1 MNEELARE
9 SNGLYL
15 SGNYTLNELA
25 QKYNTTI
32 GGIRYSW
39 EKYELP
45 TKLTKEAKSQSA
57 KNGAARRNVEES
69 NKKRQMTNLTR
80 YGVDNVSQLEEISD
94 KKRKSMSDKWDE
106 IKQHRKDSLLAKY
119 GVENVMSVPE
129 IRNKQLNTL
138 KNKYGTI
145 SPRRASIK
153 NGGLLEDRNFI
164 IKWAINFRKEHNRK
178 PTPIEL
184 SEHLG
189 FLTPNGTYKS
199 IHSLGVEDYFLW
211 RMTPLEELFENY
223 IKELDIKYEHNNR
236 TIIAPFEIDFWFPE
250 FKIGIE
256 INDVASHNSDMPFME
271 GGVPKPS
278 NYHQEKAKKAVD
290 ANIRLIHLY
299 EWELY
304 DDKVMNFIKGLFNT
318 DSQAIPARKTELKEI
333 SKKVANS
340 FLDKYHLQGRC
351 NGNDI
356 NIGLFYNN
364 DLVSVMTFGKPRH
377 SNDYQWEL
385 LRYCSSCRIVGGAS
399 KMFKYFI
406 SKCNKGDRI
415 LSFQDMDK
423 FAGNLYDKLGF
434 EYDGYTRPSYVWV
447 KRDNIFNRYSWYVIL
462 HKGVDNVLGTSYGKG
477 ANNIELMKKEGYVRV
492 YNSGMRKYV
501 YTV

>member
-1 MNEELARE
+1 MNEELAKE

-15 SGNYTLNELA
+15 SGEYTLEQLSER
-25 QKYNTTI
+25 YDMTI
-32 GGIRYSW
+32 GKIRYAW
-39 EKYELP
+39 KKYSLS
-45 TKLTKEAKSQSA
+45 TKLTKEAKSKSA
-57 KNGAARRNVEES
+57 KNGAAKRDVEKS
-69 NKKRQMTNLTR
+69 NKKREKTILER
-80 YGVDNVSQLEEISD
+80 YGVSNISKVKD
-94 KKRKSMSDKWDE
+94 IQEKKEQTMLDR
-106 IKQHRKDSLLAKY
+106 Y
-119 GVENVMSVPE
+119 GVKNCNQV
-129 IRNKQLNTL
+129 QL
-138 KNKYGTI
+138 KNFDIINSKESLEKWSEDFYKHNGKKPTRRDLSCEVGWSFDDPASKVIHQYNLEDKFLWGSSYLEKHFEDTI
-145 SPRRASIK
+145 S
-153 NGGLLEDRNFI
+153 
-164 IKWAINFRKEHNRK
+164 KW
-178 PTPIEL
+178 
-184 SEHLG
+184 G
-189 FLTPNGTYKS
+189 
-199 IHSLGVEDYFLW
+199 
-211 RMTPLEELFENY
+211 
-223 IKELDIKYEHNNR
+223 IKYEIHNR
-236 TIIAPFEIDFWFPE
+236 TIIAPFEIDFWFPD

-256 INDVASHNSDMPFME
+256 INDVASHNSDIPFME

-278 NYHQEKAKKAVD
+278 NYHQEKTKKAVD

-304 DDKVMNFIKGLFNT
+304 DDKVMNFIKELFNADNQT
-318 DSQAIPARKTELKEI
+318 IPARKTELKEI

-340 FLDKYHLQGRC
+340 FLDRYHLQGRC

-377 SNDYQWEL
+377 SSDYQWEL

-406 SKCNKGDRI
+406 SKCNKGDKI

-434 EYDGYTRPSYVWV
+434 EYEGYTKPSYVWV
-447 KRDNIFNRYSWYVIL
+447 KRDNIFDRYSWYVIL

-477 ANNIELMKKEGYVRV
+477 KSNIELMKKEGYVRV

-501 YTV
+501 YII

>member
-1 MNEELARE
+1 MNEELAKE

-15 SGNYTLNELA
+15 SGEYTLEQLSER
-25 QKYNTTI
+25 YDMTI
-32 GGIRYSW
+32 GKIRYAW
-39 EKYELP
+39 KKYSLS
-45 TKLTKEAKSQSA
+45 TKLTKEAKSKSA
-57 KNGAARRNVEES
+57 KNGAAKRDVEKS
-69 NKKRQMTNLTR
+69 NKKREKTILER
-80 YGVDNVSQLEEISD
+80 YGVSNISKVKD
-94 KKRKSMSDKWDE
+94 IQEKKEQTMLDR
-106 IKQHRKDSLLAKY
+106 Y
-119 GVENVMSVPE
+119 GVKNCNQV
-129 IRNKQLNTL
+129 QL
-138 KNKYGTI
+138 KNFDIINSKESLEKWSEDFYKHNGKKPTRRDLSCEVGWSFDDPASKVIHQYNLEDKFLWGSSYLEKHFEDTI
-145 SPRRASIK
+145 S
-153 NGGLLEDRNFI
+153 
-164 IKWAINFRKEHNRK
+164 KW
-178 PTPIEL
+178 
-184 SEHLG
+184 G
-189 FLTPNGTYKS
+189 
-199 IHSLGVEDYFLW
+199 
-211 RMTPLEELFENY
+211 
-223 IKELDIKYEHNNR
+223 IKYEIHNR
-236 TIIAPFEIDFWFPE
+236 TIIAPFEIDFWFPD

-256 INDVASHNSDMPFME
+256 INDVASHNSDIPFME

-304 DDKVMNFIKGLFNT
+304 DDKVMNFIKELFNADNQT
-318 DSQAIPARKTELKEI
+318 IPARKTELKEI

-356 NIGLFYNN
+356 NIGLFYDN

-377 SNDYQWEL
+377 SSDYQWEL

-406 SKCNKGDRI
+406 SKCNKGDKI

-423 FAGNLYDKLGF
+423 FAGNLYDKLDF
-434 EYDGYTRPSYVWV
+434 EYEGYTRPSYVWV
-447 KRDNIFNRYSWYVIL
+447 KRDNIFDRYSWYVIL

-501 YTV
+501 YMI

>member
-1 MNEELARE
+1 MNEELAKE

-15 SGNYTLNELA
+15 SGEYTLEQLSK
-25 QKYNTTI
+25 KYDMTI
-32 GGIRYSW
+32 GKIRYAW
-39 EKYELP
+39 KKYSLS
-45 TKLTKEAKSQSA
+45 TKLTKEAKSKSA
-57 KNGAARRNVEES
+57 KNGAAKRDVEKS
-69 NKKRQMTNLTR
+69 NKKREKTVLER
-80 YGVDNVSQLEEISD
+80 YRVSNISKVKD
-94 KKRKSMSDKWDE
+94 IQEKKEQTMLD
-106 IKQHRKDSLLAKY
+106 KY
-119 GVENVMSVPE
+119 GVKNCNQV
-129 IRNKQLNTL
+129 QL
-138 KNKYGTI
+138 KNFDIVNSKESLEKWSDDFYKHNGKKPTRRDLSCEVGWSFDDPASKIIHQYKLEDKFLWGSSYLEKNFEDTI
-145 SPRRASIK
+145 SEW
-153 NGGLLEDRNFI
+153 G
-164 IKWAINFRKEHNRK
+164 
-178 PTPIEL
+178 
-184 SEHLG
+184 
-189 FLTPNGTYKS
+189 
-199 IHSLGVEDYFLW
+199 
-211 RMTPLEELFENY
+211 
-223 IKELDIKYEHNNR
+223 IKYEIHNR
-236 TIIAPFEIDFWFPE
+236 TVIAPFEIDFWFPE

-304 DDKVMNFIKGLFNT
+304 DDKVMSFIKELFNA
-318 DSQAIPARKTELKEI
+318 DSQTIPARKTELKEI

-356 NIGLFYNN
+356 NVGLFHNN
-364 DLVSVMTFGKPRH
+364 DLVSVMTFGKPRY
-377 SNDYQWEL
+377 SSDYQWEL
-385 LRYCSSCRIVGGAS
+385 LRYCSSCRVVGGAS

-406 SKCNKGDRI
+406 SKCNKGDKI

-434 EYDGYTRPSYVWV
+434 EYDGYTKPSYVWV
-447 KRDNIFNRYSWYVIL
+447 RRDNIFDRYSWYVIL

>member
-1 MNEELARE
+1 MNEELAKE

-15 SGNYTLNELA
+15 SGEYTLEQLSER
-25 QKYNTTI
+25 YDMTI
-32 GGIRYSW
+32 GKIRYAW
-39 EKYELP
+39 KKYSLS
-45 TKLTKEAKSQSA
+45 TKLTKEAKSKSA
-57 KNGAARRNVEES
+57 KNGAAKRDVEKS
-69 NKKRQMTNLTR
+69 NKKREKTILER
-80 YGVDNVSQLEEISD
+80 YGVSNISKVKD
-94 KKRKSMSDKWDE
+94 IQEKKEQTMLDR
-106 IKQHRKDSLLAKY
+106 Y
-119 GVENVMSVPE
+119 GVKNCNQV
-129 IRNKQLNTL
+129 QL
-138 KNKYGTI
+138 KNFDIINSKESLEKWSEDFYKHNGKKPTRRDLSCEVGWSFDDPASKVIHQYNLEDKFLWGSSYLEKHFEDTI
-145 SPRRASIK
+145 S
-153 NGGLLEDRNFI
+153 
-164 IKWAINFRKEHNRK
+164 KW
-178 PTPIEL
+178 
-184 SEHLG
+184 G
-189 FLTPNGTYKS
+189 
-199 IHSLGVEDYFLW
+199 
-211 RMTPLEELFENY
+211 
-223 IKELDIKYEHNNR
+223 IKYEIHNR
-236 TIIAPFEIDFWFPE
+236 TIIAPFEIDFWFPD

-256 INDVASHNSDMPFME
+256 INDVASHNSDIPFME

-304 DDKVMNFIKGLFNT
+304 DDKVMNFIKELFNADNQT
-318 DSQAIPARKTELKEI
+318 IPARKTELKEI

-356 NIGLFYNN
+356 NIGLFYDN

-377 SNDYQWEL
+377 SSDYQWEL

-406 SKCNKGDRI
+406 SKCNKGDKI

-434 EYDGYTRPSYVWV
+434 EYEGYTKPSYVWV
-447 KRDNIFNRYSWYVIL
+447 KRDNIFDRYSWYVIL

-477 ANNIELMKKEGYVRV
+477 KSNIELMKKEGYVRV

-501 YTV
+501 YMI

>member
-1 MNEELARE
+1 MNEELAKE

-15 SGNYTLNELA
+15 SGEYTLEQLSER
-25 QKYNTTI
+25 YDMTI
-32 GGIRYSW
+32 GKIRYAW
-39 EKYELP
+39 KKYSLS
-45 TKLTKEAKSQSA
+45 TKLTKEAKSKSA
-57 KNGAARRNVEES
+57 KNGAAKRDVEKS
-69 NKKRQMTNLTR
+69 NKKREKTILER
-80 YGVDNVSQLEEISD
+80 YGVSNISKVKD
-94 KKRKSMSDKWDE
+94 IQEKKEQTMLDR
-106 IKQHRKDSLLAKY
+106 Y
-119 GVENVMSVPE
+119 GVKNCNQV
-129 IRNKQLNTL
+129 QL
-138 KNKYGTI
+138 KNFDIINSKESLEKWSEDFYKHNGKKPTRRDLSCEVGWSFDDPASKVIHQYNLEDKFLWGSSYLEKHFEDTI
-145 SPRRASIK
+145 S
-153 NGGLLEDRNFI
+153 
-164 IKWAINFRKEHNRK
+164 KW
-178 PTPIEL
+178 
-184 SEHLG
+184 G
-189 FLTPNGTYKS
+189 
-199 IHSLGVEDYFLW
+199 
-211 RMTPLEELFENY
+211 
-223 IKELDIKYEHNNR
+223 IKYEIHNR
-236 TIIAPFEIDFWFPE
+236 TIIAPFEIDFWFPD

-256 INDVASHNSDMPFME
+256 INDVASHNSDIPFME

-304 DDKVMNFIKGLFNT
+304 DDKVMNFIKELFNADNQT
-318 DSQAIPARKTELKEI
+318 IPARKTELKEI

-340 FLDKYHLQGRC
+340 FLDRYHLQGRC

-377 SNDYQWEL
+377 SSDYQWEL

-406 SKCNKGDRI
+406 SKCNKGDKI

-434 EYDGYTRPSYVWV
+434 EYEGYTKPSYVWV
-447 KRDNIFNRYSWYVIL
+447 KRDNIFDRYSWYVIL

-477 ANNIELMKKEGYVRV
+477 KSNIELMKKEGYVRV

-501 YTV
+501 YMI